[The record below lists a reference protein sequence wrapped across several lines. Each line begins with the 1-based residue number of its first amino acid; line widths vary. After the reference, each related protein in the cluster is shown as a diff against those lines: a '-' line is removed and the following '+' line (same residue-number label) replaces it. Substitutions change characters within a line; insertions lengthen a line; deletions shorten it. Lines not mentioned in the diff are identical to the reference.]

1 MSKQAV
7 EIHNFTSEFGTRQ
20 VGEGDPSC
28 NHSVIM
34 LFFVSRPT
42 RVVCCSRVAC
52 LGGSPSFSRRFLT
65 REPGQSM
72 RNQ

>member
-1 MSKQAV
+1 MAKQAV
-7 EIHNFTSEFGTRQ
+7 EIHNFTSKFGTRQ

-42 RVVCCSRVAC
+42 S
-52 LGGSPSFSRRFLT
+52 GSST
-65 REPGQSM
+65 
-72 RNQ
+72 